1 MASSNAYLHIDFV
14 NEFCSSQFR
23 VIRSTP
29 GFDRNAANAWLVLL
43 YCVAKDVK
51 VTLVNVSHAVS
62 ALNFT
67 ESVLEKHPV
76 LRAMTRAFS
85 LQFESSFAPA
95 LKWLSEESGNTSI
108 KEGYP
113 LIVDKYFDFLSKE
126 FGKSGM
132 IEYMQPSQVT
142 KIICRI
148 LNHYECNSIYNPFS
162 GMNSYA
168 VEMGSQRLV
177 YTHDSDGEL
186 VVAKKDSIAFL
197 SQEINAGT
205 AAYAALRL
213 NAHKLRNTELL
224 VEDSIKN
231 WRGNA
236 SFDAIVASPPFGL
249 DLHRY
254 GDEFRQFRTG
264 EDFFVKRC
272 SESHP
277 SKVAICLV
285 APGFCSRSSS
295 SAIRRE
301 IIEDGSLEMVIEL
314 PRGIFAGTG
323 ISASIL
329 VRSFDEKHNSVRFID
344 ATSMIVYG
352 TGRSKELDARLVEA
366 AIFSRNE
373 SKHVKV
379 ISYEEIKEQDYSLD
393 SALYYD
399 VALTNDGRNVV
410 RVRDLVTFDRGT
422 APTDLHHYA
431 FVLSPENFKFSLDD
445 AMIPVTE
452 EKNSAPT
459 QTCRKHHGNAVVV
472 SYFGDKVG
480 VYIHRGYDEFYT
492 KPNQLTF
499 KPIGGAVSLE
509 YFALQLLQYPLFGQL
524 FSRGTSALSVDINAL
539 LALKLPI
546 DANQQFVVDNVLSF
560 EREKKKAQLRAE
572 AERLGLSSD
581 INDLGHMLGTSF
593 TNQGEVFKYLC
604 NPARNLPEDVALGI
618 FALKEISDYMHRI
631 ITSFGQDLSTAKY
644 SRTKIKPVDFI
655 QQFMK
660 SWHIVGRKE
669 FSLQLL
675 PVDNALYTVE
685 ISADTDKLK
694 LLLETLLDNA
704 YRHGFNKGDLQV
716 PGGNFAAIS
725 LELVRFREHIYLKI
739 AVMNNGNPLAEGFT
753 LRDFVTKGRF
763 SKESG
768 NTGLGGNHVY
778 NITKAHKG
786 FLSLSSD
793 KEWNYIVEI
802 LLPVENPLID
812 PSISISNYE
821 SECL

>member
-1 MASSNAYLHIDFV
+1 MANNAYNYIHEV
-14 NEFCSSQFR
+14 NDFCSKEFR
-23 VIRSTP
+23 TIRTSA
-29 GFDRNAANAWLVLL
+29 GFDRNAANAWLVML
-43 YCVAKDVK
+43 YCIVRDAK
-51 VTLVNVSHAVS
+51 VTLENTSLAVS
-62 ALNFT
+62 
-67 ESVLEKHPV
+67 VLRFSKDVLKKHPV
-76 LRAMTRAFS
+76 LEVMAGAFS
-85 LQFESSFAPA
+85 LQFETAFTPVI
-95 LKWLSEESGNTSI
+95 KRLSMETDNPVI
-108 KEGYP
+108 KGGYP
-113 LIVDKYFDFLSKE
+113 LIVDKYYDFLSKE

-142 KIICRI
+142 KVICKI
-148 LNHYECNSIYNPFS
+148 LNHYECNFVYNPFS

-168 VEMGSQRLV
+168 IEMGSQRVV
-177 YTHDSDGEL
+177 YSHDSDDEL
-186 VVAKKDSIAFL
+186 VLAKKDRIVFL
-197 SQEINAGT
+197 SQEINSST

-213 NAHKLRNTELL
+213 DAYKLRNTELL
-224 VEDSIKN
+224 IEDSIKT

-236 SFDAIVASPPFGL
+236 RFDAIVASPPFGL
-249 DLHRY
+249 DLRSY
-254 GDEFRQFRTG
+254 GDLFRQIRSG
-264 EDFFVKRC
+264 EDFFVKKC

-285 APGFCSRSSS
+285 APGFCSRSTSR
-295 SAIRRE
+295 AIRKE

-323 ISASIL
+323 IGASIL
-329 VRSFDEKHNSVRFID
+329 VRSFKERHDAVRFID
-344 ATSMIVYG
+344 ATSMVVYG
-352 TGRSKELDARLVEA
+352 AGKSKELDTRLAEA
-366 AIFSRNE
+366 AIFSRKE
-373 SKHVKV
+373 SRYVKV
-379 ISYEEIKEQDYSLD
+379 ISYEEIKEQDFSLD

-410 RVRDLVTFDRGT
+410 RIRDLVTFDRGT
-422 APTDLHHYA
+422 VPTDLHHYA
-431 FVLSPENFKFSLDD
+431 FVLSPEHFKFSLDD
-445 AMIPVTE
+445 VLKPVAE
-452 EKNSAPT
+452 EKHAAPT
-459 QTCRKHHGNAVVV
+459 QTCRMHHGDAVVV

-480 VYIHRGYDEFYT
+480 VYIHHGHGEFYT

-499 KPIGGAVSLE
+499 KPIGSAVSLE
-509 YFALQLLQYPLFGQL
+509 YFALQLLQNPLFGQL
-524 FSRGTSALSVDINAL
+524 FSRGSTALSVDTNAL

-546 DANQQFVVDNVLSF
+546 DPNQQFVVDNVLSF
-560 EREKKKAQLRAE
+560 EREKKKALLRAE
-572 AERLGLSSD
+572 AERLGLSND
-581 INDLGHMLGTSF
+581 INDLVHMLGTSF

-604 NPARNLPEDVALGI
+604 NPARKLPKDVAIGI

-644 SRTKIKPVDFI
+644 TRIKIKPIVFI
-655 QQFMK
+655 QQFME
-660 SWHIVGRKE
+660 SWNIVGRKE
-669 FSLQLL
+669 FGLQLL
-675 PVDNALYTVE
+675 PVDNALSTIE
-685 ISADTDKLK
+685 ISADIDKLK

-716 PGGNFAAIS
+716 PGGNLAAIS
-725 LELVRFREHIYLKI
+725 LELVRFHEQIYLKI

-786 FLSLSSD
+786 FLSLSTN

-802 LLPVENPLID
+802 LLPIENSLID
-812 PSISISNYE
+812 PSVNISNYE